1 MIEIPHIIKYMG
13 SKRNILDFVVSTI
26 EEVTQNE
33 NQRLY
38 DIFGGSAVVSGAF
51 RNKKPVTCNDIQSYT
66 SVLAGTYLNN
76 YMSISVLFVPGISV
90 KMCQSERWCNSTKKM
105 LFAC

>member
-26 EEVTQNE
+26 ENVTLNE

-38 DIFGGSAVVSGAF
+38 DIFGGSAVVSAAF
-51 RNKKPVTCNDIQSYT
+51 
-66 SVLAGTYLNN
+66 
-76 YMSISVLFVPGISV
+76 
-90 KMCQSERWCNSTKKM
+90 
-105 LFAC
+105 